1 MVEWAVVIAA
11 GVAGGIALNFY
22 MHWIV
27 EGLGE
32 KISMKYPVVQV
43 LTAVIF
49 ILLFMKSGFSL
60 PMLMVAFVFSLFLVL
75 SVVDYYFHA
84 IPDSM
89 SLGLLSVSF
98 FAGGLFESLQAGLLV
113 AGFMILLRYYVS
125 YFTQKEAMG
134 EADVIIAAAMGA
146 MVGIKLALF
155 SLFVASFIGI
165 PFVFFAKNANK
176 QVPFVPF
183 LSLGIFLVY
192 LLDHYAEA
200 YLRSIGL

>member
-1 MVEWAVVIAA
+1 MVEWTVVIAS
-11 GVAGGIALNFY
+11 GVAVGFALNFY

-32 KISMKYPVVQV
+32 KITIKYPVVQV
-43 LTAVIF
+43 LSAVIF
-49 ILLFMKSGFSL
+49 VLIYLKSGFEL
-60 PMLMVAFVFSLFLVL
+60 QMFIVALVFSLFLVL
-75 SVVDYYFHA
+75 SVVDYQFHA

-89 SLGLLSVSF
+89 TLGLLTVSF
-98 FAGGLFESLQAGLLV
+98 VAGGLWESLETGLIV

-155 SLFVASFIGI
+155 SLFIASFIGI
-165 PFVFFAKNANK
+165 PFVLLAKNTNK
-176 QVPFVPF
+176 EVPFVPF
-183 LSLGIFLVY
+183 LSLGIFLIY
-192 LLDHYAEA
+192 LFDQSAEA
-200 YLRSIGL
+200 YLKSIGL

>member
-1 MVEWAVVIAA
+1 MVEWAAVIAA
-11 GVAGGIALNFY
+11 GVIAGIVLNLY

-32 KISMKYPVVQV
+32 KISMRYPVVEV
-43 LTAVIF
+43 LSVVIF
-49 ILLFMKSGFSL
+49 VLVFLKSGFGL
-60 PMLMVAFVFSLFLVL
+60 QMFIVAAVFSLFLVL

-89 SLGLLSVSF
+89 SLGLLTVSF
-98 FAGGLFESLQAGLLV
+98 VAGGLWESLEAGLIV

-155 SLFVASFIGI
+155 SLFIASFIGI
-165 PFVFFAKNANK
+165 PFVLLAKNANK

-183 LSLGIFLVY
+183 LSLGILLVY
-192 LLDHYAEA
+192 LFDHSVEVN
-200 YLRSIGL
+200 LSSIGL

>member
-1 MVEWAVVIAA
+1 MVEWIVVIAA
-11 GVAGGIALNFY
+11 GAAAGFALNFY

-32 KISMKYPVVQV
+32 KITIKYPVVEV
-43 LTAVIF
+43 LSAVIF
-49 ILLFMKSGFSL
+49 VLIYLKSGFEL
-60 PMLMVAFVFSLFLVL
+60 QMFIAALVFSLFLVL
-75 SVVDYYFHA
+75 SVVDYQFHA

-89 SLGLLSVSF
+89 TLGLLSVSF
-98 FAGGLFESLQAGLLV
+98 IAGGLWESLEAGLIV

-155 SLFVASFIGI
+155 SLFIASFIGI
-165 PFVFFAKNANK
+165 PFVLLAKNANK
-176 QVPFVPF
+176 EVPFVPF
-183 LSLGIFLVY
+183 LSLGILFVY
-192 LLDHYAEA
+192 LFDQSAEA
-200 YLRSIGL
+200 YLKSIGL